1 METATAIVTGGAGTL
16 GLAVSKALL
25 ADGWPVLMV
34 DVADT
39 VTETA
44 DKIGAKGIA
53 ADLTDAPARA
63 KVLAEAGK
71 ITDGRIGALINCAGI
86 GRVVPFFE
94 TDEALWSLIQ
104 NVNLNVPMWLSQA
117 AARMMAETGGGVI
130 VNIAS
135 VSGQVASRGRAAYGT
150 SKAGLIHLTKQMAVE
165 LAEHGIRCNA
175 VAPGPV
181 DGPMAKHHPPEQVKR
196 YLETIPQGRYAQ
208 AEEVA
213 EAVRFLVSPG
223 ASNIT
228 GHCLNVDGGWQIAG
242 V

>member
-1 METATAIVTGGAGTL
+1 MKMGTAIVTGGAGTL
-16 GLAVSKALL
+16 GLAAGKALA
-25 ADGWPVLMV
+25 ADGWPVLLV
-34 DVADT
+34 DVAGA
-39 VTETA
+39 VTGA
-44 DKIGAKGIA
+44 AQQIGARGIA
-53 ADLTDAPARA
+53 ADLTDAGARA
-63 KVLAEAGK
+63 DVLAAA
-71 ITDGRIGALINCAGI
+71 GRIGALVNCAGI

-94 TDEALWSLIQ
+94 TDEALWNLIL

-117 AARMMAETGGGVI
+117 AARMMADTGGGAI

-135 VSGQVASRGRAAYGT
+135 VSGQMASRGRVAYGT

-165 LAEHGIRCNA
+165 LAEQGIRCNA

-181 DGPMAKHHPPEQVKR
+181 DGPMARHHPPEQVNR

-208 AEEVA
+208 AEEIA

-228 GHCLNVDGGWQIAG
+228 GHCLNVDGGWQVAG

>member
-1 METATAIVTGGAGTL
+1 MI
-16 GLAVSKALL
+16 
-25 ADGWPVLMV
+25 
-34 DVADT
+34 
-39 VTETA
+39 
-44 DKIGAKGIA
+44 
-53 ADLTDAPARA
+53 DA
-63 KVLAEAGK
+63 ES
-71 ITDGRIGALINCAGI
+71 RIGALINCAGI

-94 TDEALWSLIQ
+94 TDEALWDAMLH
-104 NVNLNVPMWLSQA
+104 VNLTVPMRLSQA
-117 AARMMAETGGGVI
+117 VARHMAQAEGGNI

-135 VSGQVASRGRAAYGT
+135 VSGQQASRGRSAYGT

-181 DGPMAKHHPPEQVKR
+181 EGPLAKHHPPEQRQR
-196 YLETIPQGRYAQ
+196 YLETIPQGRYAE
-208 AEEVA
+208 APEIA

>member
-1 METATAIVTGGAGTL
+1 MTKGTAIVTGGAGTL
-16 GLAVSKALL
+16 GLAIGEALL
-25 ADGWPVLMV
+25 ADGWPVLLV
-34 DVADT
+34 DLSENVIAA
-39 VTETA
+39 A
-44 DKIGAKGIA
+44 DKIGARGA
-53 ADLTDAPARA
+53 QVDLTDANARSQMID
-63 KVLAEAGK
+63 AES
-71 ITDGRIGALINCAGI
+71 RIGALINCAGI

-94 TDEALWSLIQ
+94 TDEALWDAMLH
-104 NVNLNVPMWLSQA
+104 VNLTVPMRLSQA
-117 AARMMAETGGGVI
+117 VARHMAQAEGGNI

-135 VSGQVASRGRAAYGT
+135 VSGQQASRGRSAYGT

-181 DGPMAKHHPPEQVKR
+181 EGPLAKHHPPEQRQR
-196 YLETIPQGRYAQ
+196 YLETIPQGRYAE
-208 AEEVA
+208 APEIA

>member
-1 METATAIVTGGAGTL
+1 MSNGTAIITGGAGTL
-16 GLAVSKALL
+16 GLATGKAL
-25 ADGWPVLMV
+25 ASDGWAVLLV
-34 DVADT
+34 DLTESVLDAADQ
-39 VTETA
+39 
-44 DKIGAKGIA
+44 IGARGLKC
-53 ADLTDAPARA
+53 DLTDAQSRA
-63 KVLAEAGK
+63 EVVTQAGP
-71 ITDGRIGALINCAGI
+71 IGALVNCAGI

-94 TDEALWSLIQ
+94 TDEALWDAMI
-104 NVNLNVPMWLSQA
+104 NVNLTVPMRLGQA
-117 AARMMAETGGGVI
+117 VAREMVKTGGGNI

-135 VSGQVASRGRAAYGT
+135 VSGQQASRGRTAYGT
-150 SKAGLIHLTKQMAVE
+150 SKAGLIHLTRQMAVE

-181 DGPMAKHHPPEQVKR
+181 EGPMAKHHPPEQRQR

-208 AEEVA
+208 PQEIA

-228 GHCLNVDGGWQIAG
+228 GHCLNVDGGWRIAG